1 MSRSLLRGS
10 NPPSTAE
17 PWRYGP
23 TSSGPITCC
32 TASATASAGSS
43 AFLGVLHRA
52 RLADDRP
59 LDLPRV
65 LHRLLDLLRDVARE
79 PRRLQ
84 VVELVGLHDDAH
96 LAARLDRERLLD
108 ALEAVRDAF
117 QLLEPLDVVRDDLAP
132 RARAGRADGVG
143 GRDERA
149 HHRHGLDVTVVADD
163 AVDDVL
169 REPIA
174 LEELSADDGVR
185 ALDLVV
191 DGLADVVQQP
201 RALHR
206 LRVVAGL
213 GREHP
218 RDVGDLDGV
227 AQHVLPVRGA
237 EVQPPEQLHEVRMQ
251 PADADLVDRGFG
263 SLLHDLVDLSPRLRD
278 HLLDARGVDAS
289 VDEQALQRALRD
301 LAADGI
307 EPRDDHRLGRVVDDE
322 VDAGERL
329 EGADVPSLAADD
341 PALHVVARQRHDG
354 DTVLGRVLGGVP
366 LERHRDDVARSLV
379 RPLPGLG
386 LELADLPVR
395 EVAHLF
401 LDPLEEERPRLVH
414 GQRGDARQL
423 GPLLLLDLGGLRPL
437 CVHFGLPLAQ
447 PAVALLHLGDLLVEL
462 LVLLVEARLEALEL
476 GPALAVLR
484 FGGLGDLESLVFGL
498 EDDLLLLRARL
509 RDEALGVRSRG
520 GLARERERAAEQESD
535 PEAHKTR
542 DEGDEAHDEDVGH
555 VEGPFRA
562 RVREDARRSGASAP
576 AFSTQ
581 VAEAANAA
589 NHHPDIH
596 VEGYNKVRVVL
607 TTHATGGISD
617 ADVALAKE
625 IDKAERA

>member
-1 MSRSLLRGS
+1 M
-10 NPPSTAE
+10 
-17 PWRYGP
+17 
-23 TSSGPITCC
+23 
-32 TASATASAGSS
+32 
-43 AFLGVLHRA
+43 
-52 RLADDRP
+52 
-59 LDLPRV
+59 
-65 LHRLLDLLRDVARE
+65 
-79 PRRLQ
+79 
-84 VVELVGLHDDAH
+84 
-96 LAARLDRERLLD
+96 
-108 ALEAVRDAF
+108 
-117 QLLEPLDVVRDDLAP
+117 
-132 RARAGRADGVG
+132 
-143 GRDERA
+143 
-149 HHRHGLDVTVVADD
+149 
-163 AVDDVL
+163 
-169 REPIA
+169 
-174 LEELSADDGVR
+174 R

-227 AQHVLPVRGA
+227 AQHVLPVRGP

-263 SLLHDLVDLSPRLRD
+263 SLLHDLVDLGPRLRD
-278 HLLDARGVDAS
+278 HLLDARGVNAS
-289 VDEQALQRALRD
+289 VDEQALERALRD
-301 LAADGI
+301 LAADRVETG
-307 EPRDDHRLGRVVDDE
+307 DDHRLGRVVDDE

-354 DTVLGRVLGGVP
+354 DAVLGRVLGGVP

-386 LELADLPVR
+386 LELAHLPVR
-395 EVAHLF
+395 QVAHLF

-423 GPLLLLDLGGLRPL
+423 GPLLLLDLDGLRPL

-447 PAVALLHLGDLLVEL
+447 PAVALFHLGDLLVEL

-484 FGGLGDLESLVFGL
+484 LGRLGDLESLVFGL

-535 PEAHKTR
+535 REAHKTR

-562 RVREDARRSGASAP
+562 RLREDARRSGATPLFRLKSPAERRVPPAVGSQSFRSEQRITHRHLAP
-576 AFSTQ
+576 YACRTRYARGLKDPESEKRLDDRALKALLEGGSGWRREGNALTKTYIFKGFKAAMAFANR

-596 VEGYNKVRVVL
+596 IEGYRNVRMVL
-607 TTHATGGISD
+607 TTHSAGGITD
-617 ADVALAKE
+617 ADVELAAR
-625 IDKAERA
+625 IDRTERAGTPSAAS